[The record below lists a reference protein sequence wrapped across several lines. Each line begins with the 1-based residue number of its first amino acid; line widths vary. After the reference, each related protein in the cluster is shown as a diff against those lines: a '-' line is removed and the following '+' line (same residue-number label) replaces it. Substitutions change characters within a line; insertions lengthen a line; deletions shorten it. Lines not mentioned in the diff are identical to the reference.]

1 MTRSVS
7 SLAGASAEQ
16 RNMDAVIDCIEVPL
30 TEQVIEQNGTRVLV
44 VSPAD
49 ADGTLAPSTCLAQ
62 LRERIEFAKTQF
74 GGLLLRGFAPLS
86 SAAFN
91 SFATSFGKPL
101 LTYEFGSTPRS
112 RIEKGVYSST
122 EYPADQWIDQHNEQS
137 YTLKWPGS
145 IWFYCDLP
153 AEQGGAT
160 PIADSR
166 LVYRRLDPALR
177 RHFSEHGVMY
187 VRNYGNG
194 LDLPWEQV
202 FGTDDRTEVERY
214 CRANHIDY
222 EWLDDGDALRTR
234 QVCQSEVRHPV
245 TGDTVWFNQAHL
257 FHVSSLPPSVREALL
272 DVVDADRLPR
282 NTFFGDGTPIEAS
295 MLDEIR
301 SVYRD
306 TMLSFPW
313 QAADALV
320 LDNLL
325 MSHGRAP
332 FSGKRR
338 VLVAMSV

>member
-1 MTRSVS
+1 
-7 SLAGASAEQ
+7 
-16 RNMDAVIDCIEVPL
+16 MDAMIGGIDATL
-30 TEQVIEQNGTRVLV
+30 TRRVIEQNGTHLLV
-44 VSPAD
+44 VSPAN
-49 ADGTLAPSTCLAQ
+49 ADGTLAPASCLAQ
-62 LRERIEFAKTQF
+62 LREIVESAKTQS
-74 GGLLLRGFAPLS
+74 GGVLLRGFAPLG
-86 SAAFN
+86 SAGFN
-91 SFATSFGKPL
+91 AFATSFGKPL

-145 IWFYCDLP
+145 IWFYCDI
-153 AEQGGAT
+153 AAQQGGAT

-166 LVYRRLDPALR
+166 LVYERLDPALR
-177 RHFSEHGVMY
+177 RRFAERRVMY

-202 FGTDDRTEVERY
+202 FGTDDRREVELY
-214 CRANHIDY
+214 CRANQIDC
-222 EWLDDGDALRTR
+222 EWLDDGEALRTR
-234 QVCQSEVRHPV
+234 QVCQSELRHPV

-257 FHVSSLPPSVREALL
+257 FHVSNLPPLVQEALL
-272 DVVDADRLPR
+272 DVVDEDRLPR
-282 NTFFGDGTPIEAS
+282 NTFFGDGTPIDAS
-295 MLDEIR
+295 MLDDIR
-301 SVYRD
+301 AVYRD

-313 QAADALV
+313 HPADTLV

-338 VLVAMSV
+338 VLVAMSG